1 MIARLARARKEDQK
15 GFTLVELLVV
25 IIIIGILSAIAIPVY
40 LNQQAKAKDSAA
52 KSDLANA
59 KTAVIAYIT
68 ENPEATDAEVT
79 AGVVLK
85 ESDSTSGLELKS
97 FNTGTGALC
106 IQAVSGSGKEFHTT
120 ADDGILDNLC

>member
-59 KTAVIAYIT
+59 KTAIIAHIT
-68 ENPEATDAEVT
+68 EFPNATDAEVKAVT
-79 AGVVLK
+79 LK
-85 ESDSTSGLELKS
+85 KSDSTTSITLKS
-97 FNTGTGALC
+97 FVIKDGELC
-106 IQAVSGSGKEFHTT
+106 IEAVSGSSKEFHTT
-120 ADDGILDNLC
+120 EDSGITDGLCP